1 MKELTFTEW
10 SADNKLIAR
19 ESGNKDSYNAE
30 IGAYTN
36 QGIAEGEIE
45 ITAMDIDEKTLDP
58 RIMRALHENNRNR
71 MTKSALMRKAEMVKE
86 DDRSV
91 KEDDRSI

>member
-1 MKELTFTEW
+1 MKELTVIEF
-10 SADNKLIAR
+10 SANDRLIAR
-19 ESGNKDSYNAE
+19 ESGNKDSYNVE

-45 ITAMDIDEKTLDP
+45 ITAMEIDERTINP
-58 RIMRALHENNRNR
+58 NIMKALQENNRNR
-71 MTKSALMRKAEMVKE
+71 MTKSALMRKAEL
-86 DDRSV
+86 V